1 MFRFEL
7 FKFPKDGKFKSNLG
21 FENIWQKNENMRK
34 MSYVKNEL
42 LIQEVHKSKSQPNA
56 CFILLKTWNIQ
67 KSKKYLPFKIFI
79 VKCFKP

>member
-1 MFRFEL
+1 
-7 FKFPKDGKFKSNLG
+7 
-21 FENIWQKNENMRK
+21 